1 MAAGQPRKPMTAF
14 LMYCNEQRSM
24 VKGLAM
30 KTISEQWKGLSED
43 ARAPYDKKA
52 VVAKAKYDSS
62 VETYK
67 ASGGVIARKSKKEKA
82 SKGAKKNKD
91 KDAPKRP
98 SGGGYGQYLAENRAE
113 LLKCLP
119 KDCNPISDVAK
130 WAAGRWYWLS
140 EAQKLPYENKFA
152 EKMKEFKAAMK
163 AYRASKP
170 AAGEV
175 EDKEQNTP
183 PSKGTKKSEDGD
195 VRSSKRAKTE
205 GKESPSN
212 PAAEWGEGREEKTP
226 SPGRA
231 KKSRKVSASS
241 GKRSSKAAMEAYKAS
256 KPAAG
261 EGEDMEQ
268 REPSSKLI
276 EESDECEARSSK
288 RARKDYKT
296 KSPSN
301 PTAERSEDREEKT
314 PSPKRAKKSEKP
326 SAPSGQRAS
335 EEDNALSPEGKSVL
349 PAAKRGCCGSKKM
362 GPGTLEIDAGILAEA
377 KKLGWEFQLCNL
389 AGREDVKA
397 LGKKDE
403 DLLAAL
409 SAANGLV
416 HPARRALL
424 CA

>member
-1 MAAGQPRKPMTAF
+1 
-14 LMYCNEQRSM
+14 M
-24 VKGLAM
+24 VKGL
-30 KTISEQWKGLSED
+30 TIKIVSEQWKGLSED
-43 ARAPYDKKA
+43 AKAPYEKKA
-52 VVAKAKYDSS
+52 AVAKAEYDSA

-67 ASGGVIARKSKKEKA
+67 ASGGVIMRKSKAAKA
-82 SKGAKKNKD
+82 SKGAKAKKD
-91 KDAPKRP
+91 KYAPKRP

-119 KDCNPISDVAK
+119 ADCNPISDVAK
-130 WAAGRWYWLS
+130 LAGARWKTLS
-140 EAQKLPYENKFA
+140 EAQKLPYESKFA
-152 EKMKEFKAAMK
+152 EKMKEF
-163 AYRASKP
+163 
-170 AAGEV
+170 
-175 EDKEQNTP
+175 
-183 PSKGTKKSEDGD
+183 
-195 VRSSKRAKTE
+195 
-205 GKESPSN
+205 
-212 PAAEWGEGREEKTP
+212 
-226 SPGRA
+226 
-231 KKSRKVSASS
+231 
-241 GKRSSKAAMEAYKAS
+241 KAAMEAYKAS

>member
-1 MAAGQPRKPMTAF
+1 MAAGQPRKPLTAF
-14 LMYCNEQRSM
+14 FMYCHEQRAV
-24 VKGLAM
+24 VKGL
-30 KTISEQWKGLSED
+30 TIKIVSEQWKGLSED
-43 ARAPYDKKA
+43 AKAPYEKKA
-52 VVAKAKYDSS
+52 AVAKAKYDSS
-62 VETYK
+62 VEAYK

-82 SKGAKKNKD
+82 SKGAKKSKD
-91 KDAPKRP
+91 EDGPKRP

-130 WAAGRWYWLS
+130 LAAGRWYWLS

-152 EKMKEFKAAMK
+152 EKMKEFKAAME

-183 PSKGTKKSEDGD
+183 PSKSIEKSEDGEA
-195 VRSSKRAKTE
+195 RSSKSAKTE
-205 GKESPSN
+205 DKESPSN
-212 PAAEWGEGREEKTP
+212 PAAEWVEGREEKTP

-241 GKRSSKAAMEAYKAS
+241 S

-261 EGEDMEQ
+261 EGEDTEQ
-268 REPSSKLI
+268 RKPSSKRI
-276 EESDECEARSSK
+276 KKSEECEARSSK
-288 RARKDYKT
+288 RARKENKT

-326 SAPSGQRAS
+326 AAPSGQRAS
-335 EEDNALSPEGKSVL
+335 KEDNASSPEGKGSL
-349 PAAKRGCCGSKKM
+349 PAAKLGRCGNKNM
-362 GPGTLEIDAGILAEA
+362 GPDTLEIDPVILAEA

-397 LGKKDE
+397 LGKKDK

-424 CA
+424 GA